1 MNRKIIRCAIYT
13 RKSSEEGLEQDFNS
27 LDAQREAG
35 EAYIKSQRHEG
46 WELIT
51 TKYDDG
57 GYSGGNMDRP
67 ALKNLL
73 FDISAGKIDVVVVYK
88 VDRLS
93 RALSDFAKI
102 VDVFDKQ
109 SVSFVSVTQQF
120 NTTTSM
126 GRLTLNMLLSFAQF
140 EREVTGERIRDK
152 VAASK
157 KKGMWMGGPLSIGYD
172 VIDRKLIIN
181 EYEAEIVRFIY
192 TRFLELNGAPLKT
205 LLQELKQKD
214 YRNKSWIS
222 KVGNN
227 IVGKDFTLNQ
237 ISQILRKPIYIGKIK
252 HKDKIYDGEHKAII
266 SQEIWDQVQERLVKT
281 AFVKNPVANSERPKL
296 AGKIYDYLGNKL
308 SPTYSYKYYDG
319 KKYKMKYYVNR
330 EICKTGKTDSQF
342 KRIRADNI
350 DSVVENELLKIINAR
365 ISEVTASKNPELI
378 SASLKQLHELK
389 NEPFK
394 DLTKAI
400 LFPDHIE
407 LHLNIESISKVN
419 ITVKYK
425 KLSGKLY
432 IIRDGEESETDVK
445 KQFLYPEDKAFTL
458 ITKSFYWNKQINDG
472 MRNSP
477 LMISKT
483 QNHDL
488 KYVKR
493 AMRQR
498 FLSPKIIEKII
509 SPDNTLSEKPILAD
523 QLIRYTHW
531 CWADQEKTFLN
542 L

>member
-1 MNRKIIRCAIYT
+1 M
-13 RKSSEEGLEQDFNS
+13 
-27 LDAQREAG
+27 
-35 EAYIKSQRHEG
+35 
-46 WELIT
+46 
-51 TKYDDG
+51 
-57 GYSGGNMDRP
+57 
-67 ALKNLL
+67 
-73 FDISAGKIDVVVVYK
+73 
-88 VDRLS
+88 
-93 RALSDFAKI
+93 
-102 VDVFDKQ
+102 
-109 SVSFVSVTQQF
+109 
-120 NTTTSM
+120 
-126 GRLTLNMLLSFAQF
+126 
-140 EREVTGERIRDK
+140 
-152 VAASK
+152 
-157 KKGMWMGGPLSIGYD
+157 
-172 VIDRKLIIN
+172 
-181 EYEAEIVRFIY
+181 
-192 TRFLELNGAPLKT
+192 
-205 LLQELKQKD
+205 
-214 YRNKSWIS
+214 
-222 KVGNN
+222 
-227 IVGKDFTLNQ
+227 
-237 ISQILRKPIYIGKIK
+237 
-252 HKDKIYDGEHKAII
+252 
-266 SQEIWDQVQERLVKT
+266 
-281 AFVKNPVANSERPKL
+281 
-296 AGKIYDYLGNKL
+296 
-308 SPTYSYKYYDG
+308 
-319 KKYKMKYYVNR
+319 
-330 EICKTGKTDSQF
+330 
-342 KRIRADNI
+342 
-350 DSVVENELLKIINAR
+350 
-365 ISEVTASKNPELI
+365 
-378 SASLKQLHELK
+378 HELK